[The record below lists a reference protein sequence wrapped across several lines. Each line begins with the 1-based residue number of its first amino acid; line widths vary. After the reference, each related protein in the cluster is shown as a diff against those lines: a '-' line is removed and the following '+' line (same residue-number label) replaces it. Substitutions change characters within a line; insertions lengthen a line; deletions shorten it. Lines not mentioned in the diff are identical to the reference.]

1 MHNSEIEKYVHGE
14 MEGEE
19 LREFERRLSQDAR
32 LKAEVDQTRELIGN
46 LSQLRLSV
54 RILKAQQY
62 NKRLK
67 FIRWV
72 LVAII
77 IGLGVFYCGKIFFS
91 QNATSIPAKSTA
103 IPDGEGDDTH
113 NMLTGDTL
121 KKEPGETQGDSLP
134 EELKAPQRELP
145 VLAWQDPHAAREMAD
160 YYFLTPED
168 FTFVRGGSAENLLD
182 SAKMKFNEEDYH
194 TTLLYLQHLSSTG
207 HENPYFQ
214 AVCYFKLGRY
224 AEADSSFL
232 LTIDL
237 TSDPNK
243 TMELEWYG
251 FLNALACGKPC
262 RSRFEQLSKSIVG
275 KPKHLFR
282 SRVQSILQKS
292 LDKK

>member
-19 LREFERRLSQDAR
+19 LREFERRLSHDAD
-32 LKAEVDQTRELIGN
+32 LQTEVAQIRDLIRDLG
-46 LSQLRLSV
+46 QLRLSASI
-54 RILKAQQY
+54 RKAQLY

-67 FIRWV
+67 IIKWGV
-72 LVAII
+72 LVAAM
-77 IGLGVFYCGKIFFS
+77 GLGLLYFS
-91 QNATSIPAKSTA
+91 KSYFAQDPTLSPDHA
-103 IPDGEGDDTH
+103 IPIPKGGGNPESLMTVDS
-113 NMLTGDTL
+113 L
-121 KKEPGETQGDSLP
+121 KKESGEPRGDSLL
-134 EELKAPQRELP
+134 EERTAPQRELP